1 MRKFLLLLSVI
12 ALCAVMGCNSKNGT
26 GNEAQQQVES
36 EKFESINDS
45 LRAVLE
51 DVLEEMGI
59 KGVDVD
65 VDVDKD
71 FISFFTTVFNER
83 LYEDDGFI
91 IKYCS
96 DKLKKKLEEAYE
108 YEGGGYA
115 TWLFRSD
122 AQDGPDEHK
131 ITKMVPEGD
140 GWYKYDF
147 IDMGITG
154 SHRIKVIPYVHARGV
169 IEYCIDDLE

>member
-26 GNEAQQQVES
+26 GNETQQQVES

-115 TWLFRSD
+115 TWLFRSGF
-122 AQDGPDEHK
+122 QDGTDEHELTK
-131 ITKMVPEGD
+131 IVPEGD
-140 GWYKYDF
+140 GWYKYDYN
-147 IDMGITG
+147 DGGHLG
-154 SHRIKVIPYVHARGV
+154 SHRIKVIPYVHARGA
-169 IEYCIDDLE
+169 IEFCIDDLE